1 MTALFQVSPFKVA
14 HKYSVSA
21 ESIPAWERYSLDN
34 DDGHFGR
41 LPREI
46 VLYIFTFL
54 DFRSLVV
61 CSQVSSLFRD
71 ISWDA
76 TLYTRVK
83 LRRLFHMVNNQTLK
97 FLYNRAD
104 ALTHFDVSWCGNYGR
119 ISPAVLNRSAHL
131 YSIILYSLGFLPA
144 AKRQGHAE
152 VYTYLLH

>member
-1 MTALFQVSPFKVA
+1 M
-14 HKYSVSA
+14 
-21 ESIPAWERYSLDN
+21 DN

-119 ISPAVLNRSAHL
+119 ISPAVLNRSGHL
-131 YSIILYSLGFLPA
+131 LNYIP
-144 AKRQGHAE
+144 
-152 VYTYLLH
+152 

>member
-1 MTALFQVSPFKVA
+1 M
-14 HKYSVSA
+14 
-21 ESIPAWERYSLDN
+21 DN

-46 VLYIFTFL
+46 VLYIFIFL

-61 CSQVSSLFRD
+61 CSQVSSLFRN

-83 LRRLFHMVNNQTLK
+83 LRRLFHMVNNHTLK

-119 ISPAVLNRSAHL
+119 ISPAVLNRSGHL
-131 YSIILYSLGFLPA
+131 YSIIFPRLFTIKKLKQIPA
-144 AKRQGHAE
+144 HNSPIYDEYQAQ
-152 VYTYLLH
+152 